1 MAESDTDPLLVA
13 TLATL
18 HTVLL
23 VVVGVLGLLA
33 TGAAGDLLG
42 GLDTLVGVL
51 LFGALWGVVALTH
64 RRLFGRVDLAGTSL
78 VGLLRPAVVHGA
90 LTGWLFFLVLFLLVA
105 TAFATSGGFA
115 SLGDLLTSL
124 SIVLGAGSV
133 LSLLVG
139 AAVGVVG
146 AVVDRALVRAVGLA
160 LPA

>member
-1 MAESDTDPLLVA
+1 
-13 TLATL
+13 
-18 HTVLL
+18 
-23 VVVGVLGLLA
+23 
-33 TGAAGDLLG
+33 
-42 GLDTLVGVL
+42 
-51 LFGALWGVVALTH
+51 VALTH

-105 TAFATSGGFA
+105 AAFATSGGFA

-146 AVVDRALVRAVGLA
+146 AVVDRALVRAVGLPLSA
-160 LPA
+160 